1 MRYTEPRERSAE
13 VLRAALAHM
22 GRHDAAFNPIT
33 FAVWYEHTAGINAR
47 LSRAIDD
54 CLRTEPRLG
63 DQTMARLYREFVS
76 EVDDVSMERAS
87 GELQRLMAGMAET
100 AARTGSQAGAFG
112 DQLSGLNEALHGHR
126 PDALA
131 TLLDQAMAGTAEM
144 RAAAAA
150 LQQQVELSRREIDR
164 LRDDLS
170 RARDEALIDPL
181 SRVLNRKGF
190 DQRVQALL
198 DTPVTPGRAHCVVM
212 MDIDHFKHVND
223 SHGHVMGDRILQAVA
238 EVMRTTV
245 TDPNHS
251 VARYG
256 GEEFAILMPQSTLA
270 AAAAVAELIRQRV
283 GDMKVRDRRTQH
295 VVLTVTISGG
305 VAAMSPGDDA
315 SSLVARADEL
325 LYAAKAA
332 GRDRIRRA

>member
-13 VLRAALAHM
+13 LLRAALAQM

-47 LSRAIDD
+47 LNRAIDE
-54 CLRTEPRLG
+54 CLRTEPRLS
-63 DQTMARLYREFVS
+63 DATMARLYREFVS
-76 EVDDVSMERAS
+76 EVDEVSMERAS
-87 GELQRLMAGMAET
+87 GDLQRLMAGMAET
-100 AARTGSQAGAFG
+100 AARTGSQAGTFG
-112 DQLSGLNEALHGHR
+112 DQLSGLTEALHGNK
-126 PDALA
+126 PDTLA

-144 RAAAAA
+144 RASAAA
-150 LQQQVELSRREIDR
+150 LQQQVENSRREIDR

-198 DTPVTPGRAHCVVM
+198 DMPVTPGHAHCLVM
-212 MDIDHFKHVND
+212 MDIDRFKLVND
-223 SHGHVMGDRILQAVA
+223 THGHVMGDRILQAVA

-256 GEEFAILMPQSTLA
+256 GEEFAILMPQSTMD
-270 AAAAVAELIRQRV
+270 AAAAVAELIRHRV

-305 VAAMSPGDDA
+305 VAAMEPGDDA
-315 SSLVARADEL
+315 SNLVARADEL
-325 LYAAKAA
+325 LYAAKSG
-332 GRDRIRRA
+332 GRDRVHRA

>member
-13 VLRAALAHM
+13 LLRAALAQM

-33 FAVWYEHTAGINAR
+33 FAVWYEHTAGINTR
-47 LSRAIDD
+47 LTRALDE
-54 CLRTEPRLG
+54 CLRAEPRLS
-63 DQTMARLYREFVS
+63 DQIMARLYREFVS
-76 EVDDVSMERAS
+76 EVDEISMERAS

-100 AARTGSQAGAFG
+100 AAHTGSQAGTFG
-112 DQLSGLNEALHGHR
+112 DQLTGLTEALHGNK
-126 PDALA
+126 PDTLA
-131 TLLDQAMAGTAEM
+131 PLLSQAVVGTAQM
-144 RAAAAA
+144 RASAAA
-150 LQQQVELSRREIDR
+150 LQQQVEKGRREIDR

-212 MDIDHFKHVND
+212 LDIDRFKQVND
-223 SHGHVMGDRILQAVA
+223 THGHVMGDRILQAVA
-238 EVMRTTV
+238 EVMRSTV
-245 TDPNHS
+245 TDPSHS

-256 GEEFAILMPQSTLA
+256 GEEFAILMPQSTLDSA
-270 AAAAVAELIRQRV
+270 AAAAELIRHRV

-305 VAAMSPGDDA
+305 VAAMAVGDDA

-332 GRDRIRRA
+332 GRDRVHRA

>member
-13 VLRAALAHM
+13 LLRAALAQM

-47 LSRAIDD
+47 LNRAIDG
-54 CLRTEPRLG
+54 CMRTEPRLG

-76 EVDDVSMERAS
+76 EVDEVSMERAS
-87 GELQRLMAGMAET
+87 GELRRLMEDMAET
-100 AARTGSQAGAFG
+100 AARTGSQAGTFG
-112 DQLSGLNEALHGHR
+112 DQLSGLTNALH
-126 PDALA
+126 DKKLD
-131 TLLDQAMAGTAEM
+131 TLEPLLNLAMAGTAEM
-144 RAAAAA
+144 RASAAA
-150 LQQQVELSRREIDR
+150 LKQQVEISRREIDR

-181 SRVLNRKGF
+181 SQVLNRKGF

-198 DTPVTPGRAHCVVM
+198 DLPVTPGHAHCLAM
-212 MDIDHFKHVND
+212 MDIDHFKRVND
-223 SHGHVMGDRILQAVA
+223 THGHVMGDRILQAVA
-238 EVMRTTV
+238 EVMRTNV
-245 TDPNHS
+245 TDPSHS

-256 GEEFAILMPQSTLA
+256 GEEFAILMPQSTLDE
-270 AAAAVAELIRQRV
+270 AAAVAELIRHRV
-283 GDMKVRDRRTQH
+283 GDMKVRDRRTQN

-305 VAAMSPGDDA
+305 VAAMAPGDDA

-332 GRDRIRRA
+332 GRDRVHRA

>member
-1 MRYTEPRERSAE
+1 MRYKEPRERSAE
-13 VLRAALAHM
+13 LLRAALAQM
-22 GRHDAAFNPIT
+22 ARHDAAFNPIT
-33 FAVWYEHTAGINAR
+33 FAVWYEHTAGINSR
-47 LSRAIDD
+47 LNRAIDD
-54 CLRTEPRLG
+54 CLRTEPRLS

-76 EVDDVSMERAS
+76 AVDEVSMERAS

-100 AARTGSQAGAFG
+100 AARTGNQAGSFG
-112 DQLSGLNEALHGHR
+112 NQLSGLTEALDGNKT
-126 PDALA
+126 DALA
-131 TLLDQAMAGTAEM
+131 PLIDQARAGTAEM
-144 RAAAAA
+144 RASAAA
-150 LQQQVELSRREIDR
+150 LQEQVENSRREIER
-164 LRDDLS
+164 LRGDLS
-170 RARDEALIDPL
+170 RARDEALIDSL

-198 DTPVTPGRAHCVVM
+198 ETPVSAGHAHCLIM
-212 MDIDHFKHVND
+212 MDIDRFKQVND

-245 TDPNHS
+245 TDPTHS

-256 GEEFAILMPQSTLA
+256 GEEFAILMPQSTLDA
-270 AAAAVAELIRQRV
+270 AAALAEIVRHRV

-305 VAAMSPGDDA
+305 VSAMAAGDDA
-315 SSLVARADEL
+315 SSLVARADAL

-332 GRDRIRRA
+332 GRDRVHRA